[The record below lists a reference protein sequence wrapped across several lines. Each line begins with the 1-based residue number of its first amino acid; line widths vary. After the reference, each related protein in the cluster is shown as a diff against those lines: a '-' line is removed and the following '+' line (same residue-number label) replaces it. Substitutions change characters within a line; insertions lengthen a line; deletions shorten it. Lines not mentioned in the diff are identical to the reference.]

1 MAAWYFP
8 GVAAARWTYPSSPQ
22 SANSP
27 PINLSPH
34 NTTLPLPTASSTV
47 HRPTPTPTKPSTPLP
62 WLSGPAS
69 TPVSCPDPSRE
80 VWLAA
85 GLGLET
91 PHPTYSTPPPRKPQT
106 ECQDQTDPC
115 PCFPPPSIQPL
126 FHLTHLCHPQRSSPS
141 PLPAHT
147 RGGCVCGRG
156 GVRCRFW
163 RWASVG

>member
-1 MAAWYFP
+1 MP
-8 GVAAARWTYPSSPQ
+8 EPLTYPSSPQ

-34 NTTLPLPTASSTV
+34 NTTLPLPTASSTM
-47 HRPTPTPTKPSTPLP
+47 HRPTPTPTKPSNPFP

-69 TPVSCPDPSRE
+69 TPASCPDPSRA

-85 GLGLET
+85 RLGLET
-91 PHPTYSTPPPRKPQT
+91 PHPTYSIPPRKPQT

-126 FHLTHLCHPQRSSPS
+126 FHLTHLCHPQRSLPC
-141 PLPAHT
+141 PLPAHN
-147 RGGCVCGRG
+147 RGGCVCGLG